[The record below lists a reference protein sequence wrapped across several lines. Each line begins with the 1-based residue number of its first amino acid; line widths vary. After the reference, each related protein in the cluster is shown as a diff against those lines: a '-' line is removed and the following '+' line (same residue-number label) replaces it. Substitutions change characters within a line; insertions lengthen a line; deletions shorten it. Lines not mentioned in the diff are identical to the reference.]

1 LKNKNLELIEYISE
15 QSLELSQMPALNQNI
30 SQANAILTEE
40 QEIGFRKVL
49 ETLQFWKQI
58 AQFHLDLYVQTFT
71 NI

>member
-1 LKNKNLELIEYISE
+1 
-15 QSLELSQMPALNQNI
+15 MPALNQNI